1 MLNQGGVEALN
12 TVPSESNGRHLLND
26 NLLSHSPVSLTAF
39 LTEVCASF
47 QERCEALNVVCG
59 IDASPEIPSPA
70 GTQVLTKVLKLM
82 IEDALSAMPDGG
94 QLDLV
99 GVANANGY
107 EIEISDSGDRH
118 WDLPSEAPSE
128 LWSHGQHLALA
139 AGMELDAARCPQSGI
154 ARTLLIPQQAA
165 RAAA

>member
-1 MLNQGGVEALN
+1 MN
-12 TVPSESNGRHLLND
+12 TVPSESNRRHLLND
-26 NLLSHSPVSLTAF
+26 NLLSHAPVSLTDF

-47 QERCEALNVVCG
+47 QERCEELNVVCG
-59 IDASPEIPSPA
+59 IDASPEIPPPA
-70 GTQVLTKVLKLM
+70 GTQILGKVLKLM

-94 QLDLV
+94 QLDLF

-107 EIEISDSGDRH
+107 EMEISDSGDRH
-118 WDLPSEAPSE
+118 WNLPSEDPSGN
-128 LWSHGQHLALA
+128 WIQGQHLALA
-139 AGMELDAARCPQSGI
+139 AGMELDAARCPQGGI